1 MILKVNLLEK
11 KYQVIL
17 ENGLLEHINDYYDF
31 KNHKVLIV
39 TDDGVPKSYHQTLL
53 KQIENSQVIILE
65 QGEKTKSIESFIK
78 LQTFLLTNKFSR
90 SDVIIALGG
99 GVIGDLTA
107 FVASTFKR
115 GMKFINIPTTS
126 LSQIDSS
133 VGGKTAINFMDT
145 KNVIGTFYQP
155 ELVLIDFLTLK
166 TLSKRHLYN
175 GLVEALKM
183 GLIADEKLNQIFKNQ
198 EYLNMIEEVIYIS
211 IKNKIKIVE
220 KDEKENHDRM
230 ILNFG
235 HTLAHPFESINQL
248 SGIYHG
254 EAVANGMLY
263 MIDDKCLKK
272 EVFDIIS
279 SMQINLIKEYD
290 LNQVMDYLE
299 NDKKTNGEEI
309 NVILVN

>member
-1 MILKVNLLEK
+1 
-11 KYQVIL
+11 
-17 ENGLLEHINDYYDF
+17 
-31 KNHKVLIV
+31 
-39 TDDGVPKSYHQTLL
+39 
-53 KQIENSQVIILE
+53 
-65 QGEKTKSIESFIK
+65 
-78 LQTFLLTNKFSR
+78 
-90 SDVIIALGG
+90 
-99 GVIGDLTA
+99 
-107 FVASTFKR
+107 
-115 GMKFINIPTTS
+115 
-126 LSQIDSS
+126 
-133 VGGKTAINFMDT
+133 
-145 KNVIGTFYQP
+145 
-155 ELVLIDFLTLK
+155 
-166 TLSKRHLYN
+166 
-175 GLVEALKM
+175 
-183 GLIADEKLNQIFKNQ
+183 
-198 EYLNMIEEVIYIS
+198 MIEEVIYLS

-309 NVILVN
+309 NVILVNKVGQGQIIKISFKDLKDRIRGEKNELMHW